1 MKQTQIPDLDKR
13 FRKLFQ
19 SGKLVQVHVSKWAM
33 TVSATEHDLGLD
45 KKGAEAAHVPEFVTL
60 GKKALFTDDVRLV
73 FSRLEANARTY
84 LLNNSHSFPIADAH
98 FVPQKS
104 LAKVLA
110 GLEEMR
116 VNYMKEVE
124 TFLTKYEEYQEK
136 MFAKYPEYK
145 ANLLPYYP
153 PVQDVRPKFGFYI
166 SVYEVAFPKKVEKVT
181 ANDLIA
187 QNLAMEAAQV
197 KYEGLMKEQYQLQL
211 AQMQKFLKDSALA
224 MREEIIKT
232 FENIARKIQNRE
244 VVTETNLKTLRNVI
258 DSFDALDFLDD
269 EKVKQN
275 LKAVKALVA
284 KGADFKDDKAALL
297 RLSEAVNTTLETAKA
312 ITDIDEITGE
322 YTRRLDLEL

>member
-1 MKQTQIPDLDKR
+1 MQIPDLDKR
-13 FRKLFQ
+13 FKKLFQ

-45 KKGAEAAHVPEFVTL
+45 KLKDNQHVPEFITL

-73 FSRLEANARTY
+73 FSRLESQARAY

-98 FVPQKS
+98 FVPQKA
-104 LAKVLA
+104 LIKVLA

-116 VNYMKEVE
+116 VAYMEEVE
-124 TFLTKYEEYQEK
+124 LFLTEYEQYKEK
-136 MFAKYPEYK
+136 MFKVYPEYK
-145 ANLLPYYP
+145 DNLLPYYP
-153 PVQDVRPKFGFYI
+153 PIQDVRPKFGFTV
-166 SVYEVAFPKKVEKVT
+166 SVYEVAFPKRMEKVT

-211 AQMQKFLKDSALA
+211 DQMQKFIKDSALA

-232 FENIARKIQNRE
+232 FETIANKIQSKE

-258 DSFDALDFLDD
+258 EGFDALDFLDD
-269 EKVKQN
+269 DKVKQN
-275 LKAVKALVA
+275 LKAVKALVS
-284 KGADFKDDKAALL
+284 KGANFKDDAAALA
-297 RLSEAVNTTLETAKA
+297 RLSVAVNTTLETARA
-312 ITDIDEITGE
+312 ITDIDELTGE